1 MAQILA
7 LEWDTHEIRMLSANL
22 RGTDVTVEKALSF
35 PLENQDGDLIIGSDH
50 DSETGDSDSMSLKA
64 TLTAA
69 LESQDITR
77 ASVLVAV
84 PRSSAEVRVLQLP
97 PTPDD
102 ELPDMVRMQ
111 ALRQFSTIGANWP
124 LDFVRL
130 ESSGADGS
138 DQILATTISP
148 QLVASIEGA
157 CATHQA
163 TASRLVL
170 RPFASGSLIQR
181 AVGAQLP
188 SCYMVIELL
197 GKEADLTVMLKNQV
211 AFMRTIRLPSEA
223 DANVQSRA
231 IMGELRRTIAAA
243 QNQTQG
249 TSIEQVVLCGD
260 SELHQKLQTAIA
272 QDLSLE
278 TTSVQPFEQV
288 SLDRKLA
295 SNLPAHPERFAAL
308 LGMLQDEADS
318 GAHVIDF
325 LSPRKAPEPPSNR
338 RRNLTYSAVAAACM
352 LLAAGAWFYQLSNH
366 KSRIA
371 ELKSQSASK
380 DRNVAEAEK
389 INERLV
395 EIEKFTTSQI
405 VWLDELARL
414 SDTSKF
420 PGPEKAIA
428 DSLLMTSKASG
439 GGNLVMP
446 LHITESAS
454 NNWGP
459 TITPLR
465 DSTHGI
471 QDRGFKGDPRNRDY
485 PWSLVQV
492 VTILV
497 DPAAQKA
504 SARRQRSSR
513 SPSARPRGRT
523 SN

>member
-1 MAQILA
+1 
-7 LEWDTHEIRMLSANL
+7 
-22 RGTDVTVEKALSF
+22 
-35 PLENQDGDLIIGSDH
+35 
-50 DSETGDSDSMSLKA
+50 MSLKA

-223 DANVQSRA
+223 DATVQSRA

-249 TSIEQVVLCGD
+249 TSIEQIVLCGD
-260 SELHQKLQTAIA
+260 SE
-272 QDLSLE
+272 
-278 TTSVQPFEQV
+278 TTPENYKPPLPRTCHWRRPRCNRLNRF
-288 SLDRKLA
+288 LLGRKLA
-295 SNLPAHPERFAAL
+295 SNLPAHPETLCRPA
-308 LGMLQDEADS
+308 GN
-318 GAHVIDF
+318 
-325 LSPRKAPEPPSNR
+325 AP
-338 RRNLTYSAVAAACM
+338 
-352 LLAAGAWFYQLSNH
+352 G
-366 KSRIA
+366 
-371 ELKSQSASK
+371 
-380 DRNVAEAEK
+380 
-389 INERLV
+389 
-395 EIEKFTTSQI
+395 
-405 VWLDELARL
+405 
-414 SDTSKF
+414 
-420 PGPEKAIA
+420 
-428 DSLLMTSKASG
+428 
-439 GGNLVMP
+439 
-446 LHITESAS
+446 
-454 NNWGP
+454 
-459 TITPLR
+459 
-465 DSTHGI
+465 
-471 QDRGFKGDPRNRDY
+471 
-485 PWSLVQV
+485 
-492 VTILV
+492 
-497 DPAAQKA
+497 
-504 SARRQRSSR
+504 
-513 SPSARPRGRT
+513 
-523 SN
+523 